1 MDSTSDKLKA
11 NAFLIRCFQVLSSH
25 QEGTLRYRAIILH
38 IEWLMRLLG
47 FDTFRVT
54 AETKRIKGGI
64 ERNRPATID
73 RELEAQLLWVVNHCQ
88 TMLCLPTEVE
98 GDIRRE
104 AADDISTTLMTTYKC
119 DRVMA
124 DQLRDL
130 TRALVQEEKASPRH
144 T

>member
-1 MDSTSDKLKA
+1 
-11 NAFLIRCFQVLSSH
+11 
-25 QEGTLRYRAIILH
+25 
-38 IEWLMRLLG
+38 
-47 FDTFRVT
+47 
-54 AETKRIKGGI
+54 
-64 ERNRPATID
+64 
-73 RELEAQLLWVVNHCQ
+73 
-88 TMLCLPTEVE
+88 MLCLPTEVE